1 MIGAVG
7 WVVALIPL
15 AALAVLVVIAY
26 ALKGFGPVGYRCRS
40 ATLYTVLLL
49 VAALL
54 FGLAITLRPTDT
66 TLNGALLLLL
76 TAIAALGL
84 VWPWLSRV
92 AYARLRPPNEA

>member
-7 WVVALIPL
+7 WVAALIPL
-15 AALAVLVVIAY
+15 AVLSVVVVIAY
-26 ALKGFGPVGYRCRS
+26 ALKGMGPVAYRRRS
-40 ATLYTVLLL
+40 ATVYAVILA
-49 VAALL
+49 VAGLPFGFALN
-54 FGLAITLRPTDT
+54 FRATDT

-76 TAIAALGL
+76 TAVTALGL